1 MVSRKNV
8 MKHKSDPLTVL
19 LRLNSELGKNIDESL
34 IKECYQIHKEH
45 QYDKDRNTVHKIQA
59 IVEESVVEQKGS
71 NLI

>member
-1 MVSRKNV
+1 

-34 IKECYQIHKEH
+34 IKECYQVQKDH
-45 QYDKDRNTVHKIQA
+45 QYDKDRNTVMKIQA
-59 IVEESVVEQKGS
+59 IVEEQVVEQQGN